1 MGDEVKT
8 IKDLLNWAIEHN
20 AFNLELSLQYQ
31 DYSGH
36 YSGHTL
42 REGLVVRVSL
52 VTDKEDKF
60 VLLS

>member
-8 IKDLLNWAIEHN
+8 IKDLFEWAIEHN

-31 DYSGH
+31 DYCGH
-36 YSGHTL
+36 YMGHTL
-42 REGLVVRVSL
+42 RNGLVARVSL